1 MLVAYYVQYYNLDII
16 HEWRSSSH
24 LLQKHYLLRQITWI
38 EDNVWFFFLVFWRFY
53 LQNQPTKYF
62 QVTINIFDN
71 DMITPIYVYGNTI
84 LRYGMASQQQWPGQ
98 RIY

>member
-38 EDNVWFFFLVFWRFY
+38 EDNVWFFFLFSEDFIY
-53 LQNQPTKYF
+53 KINQ
-62 QVTINIFDN
+62 QNIFK
-71 DMITPIYVYGNTI
+71 
-84 LRYGMASQQQWPGQ
+84 LL
-98 RIY
+98 